1 MDLRVLRYFLAVA
14 REENM
19 TRAAEILHVTQPTLS
34 KQLKALEEELGKTL
48 FLRHAF
54 CIELTE
60 EGQLLRKRA
69 EDLVDMA
76 DKITNEF
83 STMDDITGGDLYFGL
98 AESYQIGFLAQEI
111 KRFKIKYPNLHYHI
125 TSGGTEQVIERL
137 DKGLLDF
144 AVIVETPDYKKYNV
158 LEFPKTDKWGAV
170 VPKHHPLAAKKVIC
184 VDDLIGLPIFV
195 SEQSWNADIPRW
207 AGPKMKDLRPEGIFQ
222 LAYNGAIFAK
232 EGLGVLLTL
241 DHLVN
246 TSSESALAFIPLSP
260 PLENKMYL
268 VWKKY
273 QIFSPI
279 AEKFLTEIQIAF
291 HDRTYENGYV

>member
-1 MDLRVLRYFLAVA
+1 MDLRVLQYFLAVA

-19 TRAAEILHVTQPTLS
+19 TKAAQILHVTQPTLS

-54 CIELTE
+54 HMELTE
-60 EGQLLRKRA
+60 EGRLLRKRA
-69 EDLVDMA
+69 EDLLDMA

-83 STMDDITGGDLYFGL
+83 SSMDDVTGGNLYFGL
-98 AESYQIGFLAQEI
+98 AESYQIRFLAQEI
-111 KRFKIKYPNLHYHI
+111 KRFKRKYPNLHYHI

-158 LEFPKTDKWGAV
+158 LEFPETDKWGAI
-170 VPKHHPLAAKKVIC
+170 VPKGHPLTSKETVC
-184 VDDLIGLPIFV
+184 VDDLIGLPLFV

-207 AGPKMKDLRPEGIFQ
+207 AGSKIKDLKPEGFFQ
-222 LAYNGAIFAK
+222 LSYNGSIFAR

-241 DHLVN
+241 DHLIN
-246 TSSESALAFIPLSP
+246 TSSESDLTFLPFDP

-268 VWKKY
+268 IWKKY
-273 QIFSPI
+273 QVFSPI
-279 AEKFLTEIQIAF
+279 AEKFLSQIRDSGTTLIF
-291 HDRTYENGYV
+291 